1 MNLSKVYVGNASIY
15 LTNFSWIVDD
25 YTDKMLKQIFGDK
38 IPSVSEL
45 KKETSLMF
53 VNSHYSLS
61 GSRPLSPAVIEI
73 GGIHIKEPKPIKQ
86 VNYKK

>member
-1 MNLSKVYVGNASIY
+1 MYFNHTK
-15 LTNFSWIVDD
+15 FSWVIDG

-38 IPSVSEL
+38 IPSVSDI

-61 GSRPLSPAVIEI
+61 GVRPLSPAVIEV
-73 GGIHIKEPKPIKQ
+73 GGIHIKEPRPIKE
-86 VNYKK
+86 V